1 MGLFD
6 RIKKLFSGSGEKS
19 ELQKKSFA
27 VSELDKF
34 ENWFDSE
41 IKTLTNE
48 KNNEMKDVC
57 NDIKSGIEETKEKM
71 NALSEAKLRNDKIP
85 ERAKQIL
92 AGNKDEYLRKVRQ
105 FLEHANP
112 PKEIERE
119 TIRGYGENAKK
130 SLEFLYK
137 STIKQSFVL
146 KEFHEHEAHQVN
158 LGIKQIQDN
167 VIKLI
172 EISESDDFRKIE
184 SVKNSIAELNKTLK
198 AKKRIEEEI
207 SASEKEIEDS
217 KHTIEKTEHELTKLL
232 ENQEFMEIQ
241 NLKQKKEKINSE
253 LKGVNTIVS
262 DKFSNIRKALEKFKR
277 GRTDEKLIEKYLEN
291 PMETLADDKRLGIV
305 LVIDGLRKSIE
316 KNQIE
321 LKDSIR
327 QKTIQVCRETTK
339 DELEEYALKYL
350 ELTAEIEKIDDRIKN
365 STIMRMKGDLDNK
378 HDFLNERVSKLKS
391 QMISLKSEMEK
402 IDYSESEE
410 NIKDEVKE
418 LLNCEIAF
426 KEK

>member
-1 MGLFD
+1 MGVFD

-34 ENWFDSE
+34 EDWFDSE
-41 IKTLTNE
+41 IKSLTNE
-48 KNNEMKDVC
+48 KNSEMKDIC
-57 NDIKSGIEETKEKM
+57 NEIKTGIDETKEKM
-71 NALSEAKLRNDKIP
+71 NALNEAKLRNDKIP

-119 TIRGYGENAKK
+119 TIRKYGENVKK

-146 KEFHEHEAHQVN
+146 KEFHEYEAQQITLRVKN
-158 LGIKQIQDN
+158 IQDSI
-167 VIKLI
+167 IKLI

-184 SVKNSIAELNKTLK
+184 SVKNNLAEFNKILK
-198 AKKRIEEEI
+198 AKKRIEDEL

-217 KHTIEKTEHELTKLL
+217 KNIIEKTERELAKLL

-241 NLKQKKEKINSE
+241 ILKQKKEKLNSE
-253 LKGVNTIVS
+253 LKEINTLIS

-291 PMETLADDKRLGIV
+291 PMETLADDKRLDIV
-305 LVIDGLRKSIE
+305 LVFDGLRKSIE

-350 ELTAEIEKIDDRIKN
+350 ELTAEIQKIDDRIKN

-391 QMISLKSEMEK
+391 QISSLKPGLEK

-418 LLNCEIAF
+418 LLNYELTF